1 MFEHFW
7 GNQHVA
13 AALEQMISRDRL
25 AQTLLF
31 AGPEGV
37 GKATLARRLAAR
49 LLGHPEQIE
58 RDDLSLPEN
67 TGIVAARERW
77 APDKRNQD
85 PLLFA
90 SYPDFVTFP
99 PDGPLRQISIDQTR
113 LLREW
118 AKLAPNQGRRRVFL
132 IDHVDRAGEHAAN
145 ALLKT
150 LEEPSPHLILI
161 MTAENAYDLLP
172 TIRSRAVP
180 FQFTPLSTEETREF
194 VRARGMDQAERRA
207 ALSGGSPGVAVSLD
221 LEAYDKR
228 RAAMFTLLRVAAG
241 VMPFGAWVPYSESIG
256 RSKSEKLELHL
267 KVLYDLLRDVLVLR
281 ESGGAVRNEDL
292 RGGAGGRGAQG
303 FVRVD
308 PRGGKEGGRPGAV
321 DPAQHSEVDCAGR
334 VDCGSAERQRGAI
347 AVYCRGEDIVFSEEN
362 AQRRRAYHLGV
373 SSPPS

>member
-1 MFEHFW
+1 MFERFW
-7 GNQHVA
+7 GNSHVT
-13 AALEQMISRDRL
+13 AALEQMMVRGRL

-37 GKATLARRLAAR
+37 GKATLARRLAAE
-49 LLGHPEQIE
+49 LLGHAEQIE

-67 TGIVAARERW
+67 TEIVAGRERW
-77 APDKRNQD
+77 PADKRNQD

-90 SYPDFVTFP
+90 SYADFVTFP

-118 AKLAPNQGRRRVFL
+118 AKLAPNHGSRRVFL

-150 LEEPSPHLILI
+150 LEEPSPYLILI

-180 FQFTPLSTEETREF
+180 FQFAPLGTEAVREF
-194 VRARGMDQAERRA
+194 VVARGLDHAERRA

-228 RAAMFTLLRVAAG
+228 RAAMFTLVRVAAG
-241 VMPFGAWVPYSESIG
+241 VMPFDRWVPYSEAIG

-292 RGGAGGRGAQG
+292 RTELEAVASKVSFGWIRGAVQK
-303 FVRVD
+303 VD
-308 PRGGKEGGRPGAV
+308 DLAGLIRRNIQKSIALDALIVNLRG
-321 DPAQHSEVDCAGR
+321 
-334 VDCGSAERQRGAI
+334 
-347 AVYCRGEDIVFSEEN
+347 
-362 AQRRRAYHLGV
+362 
-373 SSPPS
+373 

>member
-1 MFEHFW
+1 MFDRFW
-7 GNQHVA
+7 GNQHVT
-13 AALEQMISRDRL
+13 AALEQMIARDRL

-49 LLGHPEQIE
+49 LVGLQEQIE

-67 TGIVAARERW
+67 IEIVAVRERW

-90 SYPDFVTFP
+90 SYADFVTFP

-118 AKLAPNQGRRRVFL
+118 AKLAPNYGSRRVFL

-150 LEEPSPHLILI
+150 LEEPSPYLVLI

-180 FQFTPLSTEETREF
+180 FQFTPLSNNEVLEF
-194 VRARGMDQAERRA
+194 VRARGMDHAERRA

-241 VMPFGAWVPYSESIG
+241 LLPFDKWTPYSEAIG
-256 RSKSEKLELHL
+256 RSKSERLELHL

-292 RGGAGGRGAQG
+292 RAEL
-303 FVRVD
+303 D
-308 PRGGKEGGRPGAV
+308 AV
-321 DPAQHSEVDCAGR
+321 ARKVSFAWIRKAVKQADDLADLIRRNIQKS
-334 VDCGSAERQRGAI
+334 I
-347 AVYCRGEDIVFSEEN
+347 ALDAMIV
-362 AQRRRAYHLGV
+362 ALR
-373 SSPPS
+373 

>member
-1 MFEHFW
+1 MFDAFW
-7 GNQHVA
+7 GNAHVTA
-13 AALEQMISRDRL
+13 GLEQMIARDRL

-49 LLGHPEQIE
+49 LMGHADQIE
-58 RDDLSLPEN
+58 QDDLSLPDN
-67 TGIVAARERW
+67 MATIAARERW
-77 APDKRNQD
+77 PPDNRNQD

-118 AKLAPNQGRRRVFL
+118 AKLAPNRGSRRVFL

-150 LEEPSPHLILI
+150 LEEPSPHLILV

-180 FQFTPLSTEETREF
+180 FHFTPLSTEETREF
-194 VRARGMDQAERRA
+194 VRTRGLDDAERRA

-241 VMPFGAWVPYSESIG
+241 VEPFGAWAPYSEAIG

-267 KVLYDLLRDVLVLR
+267 KVLYDLLHDVLLLR
-281 ESGGAVRNEDL
+281 ESGGAVRNQDL
-292 RGGAGGRGAQG
+292 RAELEAVARKVSFGWIRSAVKKVDEVAELIRRNIQKSIALDALILGLRG
-303 FVRVD
+303 
-308 PRGGKEGGRPGAV
+308 
-321 DPAQHSEVDCAGR
+321 
-334 VDCGSAERQRGAI
+334 
-347 AVYCRGEDIVFSEEN
+347 
-362 AQRRRAYHLGV
+362 
-373 SSPPS
+373 